1 VSHRFGECECLSKG
15 ERIKEEGRLEPA
27 AKEEREIVLE
37 IVCRHLN
44 LYSLIP
50 DSNGTFKSPD
60 TLHRE
65 YAPEMYTWCKIRG
78 YYPLWAHMYSN
89 WYRLDQYGNSGHD
102 AQVLLR
108 SLFLRQQ

>member
-1 VSHRFGECECLSKG
+1 MSVNAYQRVKESK
-15 ERIKEEGRLEPA
+15 RKEDWNQQQRTQ
-27 AKEEREIVLE
+27 EEREIVLE

-44 LYSLIP
+44 LYSLIL

-65 YAPEMYTWCKIRG
+65 YAAVMYTWCKIRG